1 MDDRPTPDVVSEL
14 LDRARAAMAA
24 QPGDTELRQ
33 AYDQLV
39 ADRTNGESTTS
50 AAQRL
55 LAALDGTP
63 D

>member
-24 QPGDTELRQ
+24 QPGDAELRQ

-50 AAQRL
+50 AAERL
-55 LAALDGTP
+55 LAALDRTP